1 MKRSAAES
9 SGTSFEGRTLRIL
22 SEELRMNEGTLLGRI
37 GPVRGESGFSPYLRL
52 PLSLSY
58 QSSVTEA
65 LDIVNVMA
73 TAYILYAKSGV
84 LSQTGNYL
92 GSCYFDPYGSLGS
105 LFPGNPSVAWAFLL
119 PMNHAVLHQVE
130 EERKGR
136 DVALSLVISVYA
148 IPRDL
153 KDRSSGITA
162 IKLHDAAMP
171 GNNHC
176 VIEISKSK
184 WLELL
189 KDVGYGEYHLAEIP
203 LPRIR
208 KVKALDAS
216 LQHIQRAWEHF
227 LNGSDRE
234 TFAACHD
241 ALEKLAK
248 ESVNPNSKPDQN
260 AFSKIL
266 SGVGPPDKT
275 QKIAQVL
282 SQCTSLLHLGRH
294 EHKPAVELDH
304 RDAELALLLTHACI
318 AYLSKANKQ
327 GRTPH

>member
-1 MKRSAAES
+1 
-9 SGTSFEGRTLRIL
+9 
-22 SEELRMNEGTLLGRI
+22 MNEGTLLGRI
-37 GPVRGESGFSPYLRL
+37 GSVRGESGFLPYFRL
-52 PLSLSY
+52 PLTLSY
-58 QSSVTEA
+58 QGPVTEA

-73 TAYILYAKSGV
+73 SAYIVYAKGGI
-84 LSQTGNYL
+84 LSQTGAYF
-92 GSCYFDPYGSLGS
+92 GPCHFDPYGSLGS

-119 PMNHAVLHQVE
+119 PANHSVLHQVE
-130 EERKGR
+130 QERKGR
-136 DVALSLVISVYA
+136 DVVLSLVISVYA

-153 KDRSSGITA
+153 QDRSSGITA
-162 IKLHDAAMP
+162 LKLRDATMP
-171 GNNHC
+171 GNAHC
-176 VIEISKSK
+176 VVEVSKSK

-189 KDVGYGEYHLAEIP
+189 KAVGYGEYHLAEIP

-260 AFSKIL
+260 AFSRIL
-266 SGVGPPDKT
+266 SGVGPPEKT

-318 AYLSKANKQ
+318 AYLSKTEKSAKAKS
-327 GRTPH
+327 

>member
-1 MKRSAAES
+1 
-9 SGTSFEGRTLRIL
+9 
-22 SEELRMNEGTLLGRI
+22 MNEGTLLGRI
-37 GPVRGESGFSPYLRL
+37 GSVRGESGLLPYFRL
-52 PLSLSY
+52 PLNLSY
-58 QSSVTEA
+58 QGPVTEA

-73 TAYILYAKSGV
+73 AAYILYAKAGV
-84 LSQTGNYL
+84 PSQTGNYF
-92 GSCYFDPYGSLGS
+92 GPCHFDPYGSLGG
-105 LFPGNPSVAWAFLL
+105 LFPGNPSAAWTFLL
-119 PMNHAVLHQVE
+119 PANHSVLHQVE
-130 EERKGR
+130 QERKGR
-136 DVALSLVISVYA
+136 DVVLSLVISVYA

-153 KDRSSGITA
+153 QDRSSGITA
-162 IKLHDAAMP
+162 IRLHDATMP
-171 GNNHC
+171 GNANC

-189 KDVGYGEYHLAEIP
+189 KAVGYGEYYLAEIP

-234 TFAACHD
+234 TLAACHD

-248 ESVNPNSKPDQN
+248 ESVNANSKPDQN

-266 SGVGPPDKT
+266 SGVGPPEKS
-275 QKIAQVL
+275 QKIAQVI

-318 AYLSKANKQ
+318 AYLSKTNRQAKAKS
-327 GRTPH
+327 